1 MHKVNLSSTNMYPS
15 IIAQIAPKLKSA
27 RLLLKQLKQIKMLV
41 NIHTKPVIKTFTKT
55 FAFVK
60 LAIRRLL

>member
-1 MHKVNLSSTNMYPS
+1 MYPS

-27 RLLLKQLKQIKMLV
+27 RLFIKQLKQIKMLV

-60 LAIRRLL
+60 LAMRRSL

>member
-1 MHKVNLSSTNMYPS
+1 MYPS

-41 NIHTKPVIKTFTKT
+41 NIHTKSVIKTFTKAFT
-55 FAFVK
+55 FVK
-60 LAIRRLL
+60 LAMRQSL

>member
-1 MHKVNLSSTNMYPS
+1 MYPS

-27 RLLLKQLKQIKMLV
+27 RLLLKQIKMLV

-60 LAIRRLL
+60 LAMRRSL

>member
-1 MHKVNLSSTNMYPS
+1 MYPS

-27 RLLLKQLKQIKMLV
+27 RLLLKQLKEIKVPV
-41 NIHTKPVIKTFTKT
+41 NINTKPVIKTFTKI

-60 LAIRRLL
+60 LAMRRSL